1 MSDPEGAVPSRQSSS
16 STYEIPSQ
24 SSSTN
29 YEEHDYYTQAEEQDL
44 ELSLSTHNLANL
56 YGYSHNTSGSH
67 ALGDDMSPTSIYTT
81 ESEMPFDEQQSY
93 DTRKEAKRA
102 MKQQQQHQK
111 ESSSCESSTTNNHPK
126 RNWKNTLPFR
136 RKVNNLK
143 VNTVPGS
150 ASATSSETRDSSH
163 PDRQTNATHRTPIFG
178 PWTYLT
184 ENLLHAAITNVVVW
198 MATRAAR
205 NPYRTLASMTFVSLV
220 VLATGFFTNFTL
232 IVDSDEIYTPLNTLV
247 EEHHDW
253 LVHGVN
259 GEGSGFDNIRP
270 LLMIL
275 HKNGQNVLD
284 AESFDRLFDA
294 ISVVRETPGYNDLC
308 QEGQY
313 VSYDNQHTC
322 RILSATRFWNHN
334 HTWFEEQVLH
344 TSHRQDVLVDIIS
357 SDYYQDETTPV
368 FHEMLFGNYQRTNE
382 TVAYN
387 ATTNSVS
394 VTIDNSSRVSFVQ
407 SLFVRIELPNT
418 GEGADDFE
426 TRALENL
433 HKLQQQWK
441 DDAADSNDPNPLQ
454 LDFLSIFAYKIENQR
469 ALIKDLPL
477 VLGIFA
483 VLVVFTTLVFHKR
496 HRVYSRSMLG
506 CASLAAIGMS
516 LALSYGIVWCIGIPF
531 TNIAQI
537 LPFMVM
543 GVGLDDT
550 FIITGAYFRTD
561 PNLTVERRIEIT
573 MKEVGL
579 SIALTSITTCVAFVL
594 GSMSTIPGVKWLC
607 WYAFS
612 AIAVDFVFQTTFFVA
627 LLTLDERRLQS
638 YRVSWCCW
646 KRLPVDVDECES
658 QMGVNL
664 SSSMSNSGVDSVHD
678 EEGIVTV
685 RKPHAADQEHDIND
699 TTKHFSER
707 LMIWYGQQ
715 LMRPWCK
722 LFVLLAFSGYF
733 GFCCYRTTLLTQEFN
748 VEDYTVRF
756 VWYAWS
762 TAKIMISHKSASL
775 FISAGGFV
783 LARYAPS
790 LRRSLLFNE
799 TL

>member
-1 MSDPEGAVPSRQSSS
+1 MSNPGGAVPSRQSSS

-29 YEEHDYYTQAEEQDL
+29 YEEHDYYSQEEEQDL
-44 ELSLSTHNLANL
+44 ELSLSTHNLATL
-56 YGYSHNTSGSH
+56 YGYSQNANSH
-67 ALGDDMSPTSIYTT
+67 VLGDDMSPTSIYTT

-102 MKQQQQHQK
+102 MKQQQQQTQQQ
-111 ESSSCESSTTNNHPK
+111 ENSGSQSNEPSTNHPPK
-126 RNWKNTLPFR
+126 RSWKKKLPFR
-136 RKVNNLK
+136 RKLKNNLK

-150 ASATSSETRDSSH
+150 ASATSSETRDSNNDSS
-163 PDRQTNATHRTPIFG
+163 QSKATHRTPICSS
-178 PWTYLT
+178 WTYLT
-184 ENLLHAAITNVVVW
+184 EHLLHAAITNAVVW
-198 MATRAAR
+198 MATLAAR
-205 NPYRTLASMTFVSLV
+205 NPYRTLASMTFVSWV
-220 VLATGFFTNFTL
+220 VLAAGFFTNFTL
-232 IVDSDEIYTPLNTLV
+232 IVDSDEIYTPLNTLA
-247 EEHHDW
+247 EQHHDW
-253 LVHGVN
+253 LIHGAN

-275 HKNGQNVLD
+275 HKNGRNVLD
-284 AESFDRLFDA
+284 ADSFDRLFDA
-294 ISVVRETPGYNDLC
+294 IDVVRDTPGYNDLC
-308 QEGQY
+308 QEGHY

-334 HTWFEEQVLH
+334 RTWFEEQVLH
-344 TSHRQDVLVDIIS
+344 TSNRQQVLIDIVS
-357 SDYYQDETTPV
+357 SKYYQDDTTPV
-368 FHEMLFGNYQRTNE
+368 FHEMLLGNYQRSNE
-382 TVAYN
+382 TVEYN
-387 ATTNSVS
+387 ATTDSIS
-394 VTIDNSSRVSFVQ
+394 VTTNNSSQVSFVQ
-407 SLFVRIELPNT
+407 SLFVRMEIPNT
-418 GEGADDFE
+418 GEEADEFE

-433 HKLQQQWK
+433 HQLQQQWK
-441 DDAADSNDPNPLQ
+441 DEAADNNDPSPLQ

-638 YRVSWCCW
+638 YRMSWCCW
-646 KRLPVDVDECES
+646 KKLPVDVDECGS

-664 SSSMSNSGVDSVHD
+664 SSSMSNSGVNNVQD
-678 EEGIVTV
+678 EEGIVIV
-685 RKPHAADQEHDIND
+685 QKPVASEQEHDIND

-748 VEDYTVRF
+748 VEDYTVR
-756 VWYAWS
+756 
-762 TAKIMISHKSASL
+762 TL
-775 FISAGGFV
+775 FDLHNTV
-783 LARYAPS
+783 LK
-790 LRRSLLFNE
+790 E
-799 TL
+799 